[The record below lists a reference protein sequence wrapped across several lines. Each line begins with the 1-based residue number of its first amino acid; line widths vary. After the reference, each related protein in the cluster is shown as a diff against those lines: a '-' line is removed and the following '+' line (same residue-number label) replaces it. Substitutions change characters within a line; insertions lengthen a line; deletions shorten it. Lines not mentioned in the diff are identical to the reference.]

1 MQECELCG
9 RGTDEVY
16 IVSIEGAQLRVCPS
30 CAKGKG
36 GVLERPAR
44 QHSMATVR
52 RAVSEEE
59 NEQVREGFGTA
70 IRSRREQ
77 MKLPLKVLAEMLNEK
92 ESLLLRIEQEKTQPT
107 TALRKKLE
115 HALGITLL
123 SKEEPNPAAR
133 APRQGSKEPTLGEFA

>member
-9 RGTDEVY
+9 RGTGEVY
-16 IVSIEGAQLRVCPS
+16 VVSIEGAQLRVCSS

-36 GVLERPAR
+36 GVLERTVR
-44 QHSMATVR
+44 QHSVATVR
-52 RAVSEEE
+52 RAGSEEE

-123 SKEEPNPAAR
+123 SKEESNSSTR
-133 APRQGSKEPTLGEFA
+133 ISRQGSKEPTLGEFA